1 MAKIIHKE
9 IKDVITIGE
18 TTFKDGSKGPWP
30 FLGGR
35 KLTTKYIAYLEE
47 EIGMPMCLYGKPF
60 HDGST
65 VGQIFYN
72 QGALARAK
80 EDLKNA
86 PEVEIE
92 VE

>member
-1 MAKIIHKE
+1 MAPYTEGHRSTVRKILRVLKLILSGQLLIH
-9 IKDVITIGE
+9 
-18 TTFKDGSKGPWP
+18 
-30 FLGGR
+30 
-35 KLTTKYIAYLEE
+35 IAYLEE